1 MALLM
6 KNEVRM
12 TMNNQ
17 DYELLSQYI
26 DGELDATA
34 TAQLQHRLDQ
44 DVSLRQSLQAMQ
56 ALNTRV
62 HAAFLNTDTVPGHIP
77 DLLGKKQSNVVAFPQ
92 INRQS
97 GWGFA
102 IAASL
107 LAASGLLM
115 FQNGGQMAGSFPE
128 QDALISSVLDQAP
141 SRGEGWD
148 TLEDGSDFRP
158 VLSFQTVSGQW
169 CREYLLHSEASTGR
183 GVACHTDGEWMT
195 AVFSSQSQP
204 GTTTEYRPA
213 GANDADAVAHF
224 IADQAA
230 SVALSASEETQMI
243 AKDWQ

>member
-6 KNEVRM
+6 KNEARM

-26 DGELDATA
+26 DGELDVST

-44 DVSLRQSLQAMQ
+44 DASLRQSLQAMQ
-56 ALNTRV
+56 AVNTRV

-115 FQNGGQMAGSFPE
+115 FQNGGQMAGNFPE
-128 QDALISSVLDQAP
+128 QDRLVSSVLGQTP

-183 GVACHTDGEWMT
+183 GIACHTEGEWVT
-195 AVFSSQSQP
+195 EVFSSQSQP
-204 GTTTEYRPA
+204 GTSTEYRPA
-213 GANDADAVAHF
+213 GANDADAVANF
-224 IADQAA
+224 ITDQANA
-230 SVALSASEETQMI
+230 VALSANEEARMI
-243 AKDWQ
+243 ANDWQ

>member
-1 MALLM
+1 MALLI

-26 DGELDATA
+26 DGELDAST
-34 TAQLQHRLDQ
+34 TVQLQHRLEREET
-44 DVSLRQSLQAMQ
+44 LRQSLRAMQ
-56 ALNTRV
+56 AVNSRV
-62 HAAFLNTDTVPGHIP
+62 HAAFLNTDTIPGHIP

-92 INRQS
+92 INRRS

-128 QDALISSVLDQAP
+128 QDALISSVLGQTP

-148 TLEDGSDFRP
+148 TLDDGSNFRP

-183 GVACHTDGEWMT
+183 GVACHTGGEWVT
-195 AVFSSQSQP
+195 EAFSSQALPETS
-204 GTTTEYRPA
+204 TEYRPA
-213 GANDADAVAHF
+213 GANDADAIASF
-224 IADQAA
+224 IADHAT

-243 AKDWQ
+243 ANDWQ